1 MNMTGR
7 HSGVLLHI
15 SSLMGD
21 YGIGTLVGTKTFGK
35 GIVQDLFQLS
45 DGSVLKL
52 TVSHYF
58 TPKGNNIH
66 GTGIAPDVEIDRP
79 EGDSG
84 DAQLEKALEV
94 LEEQ

>member
-1 MNMTGR
+1 M
-7 HSGVLLHI
+7 
-15 SSLMGD
+15 
-21 YGIGTLVGTKTFGK
+21 GTKTFGK